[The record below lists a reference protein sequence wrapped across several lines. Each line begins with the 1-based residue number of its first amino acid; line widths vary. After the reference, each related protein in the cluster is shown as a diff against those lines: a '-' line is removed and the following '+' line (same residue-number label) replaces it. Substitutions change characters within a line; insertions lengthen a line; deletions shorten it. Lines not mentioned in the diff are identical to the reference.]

1 MTDSRK
7 AQEIIHN
14 HALAAAGL
22 GIPGSFI
29 PMADMGGMAVIWGKM
44 ILELADESGHAVD
57 AAYGTKLATS
67 VLSGVTLYI
76 GGSKAMT
83 WLLHFILPG
92 VGTLTAAAINAMFNW
107 MYTLRLGKL
116 IAKHFEQPGFHA
128 DSFLLVAK
136 GFASLVFALPTLG
149 EFKEA
154 FEAIGH
160 LLG

>member
-1 MTDSRK
+1 MTNSRK
-7 AQEIIHN
+7 VQEIIHN

-57 AAYGTKLATS
+57 GAYATKLATS
-67 VLSGVTLYI
+67 VVSGVASYV

-83 WLLHFILPG
+83 ALLHYVFPG
-92 VGTLTAAAINAMFNW
+92 VGTVAAAAINALFNW
-107 MYTLRLGKL
+107 IYTLRLGKL
-116 IAKHFEQPGFHA
+116 IAKHFEQSGFHA
-128 DSFLLVAK
+128 DSFLLVAE

-154 FEAIGH
+154 FGAIGH